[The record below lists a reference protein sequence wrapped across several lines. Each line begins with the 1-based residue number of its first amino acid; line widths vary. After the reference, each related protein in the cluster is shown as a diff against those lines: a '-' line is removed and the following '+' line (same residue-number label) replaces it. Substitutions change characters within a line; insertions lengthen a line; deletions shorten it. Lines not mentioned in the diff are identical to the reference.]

1 MKSEIQEK
9 YYNITMENKSNIAE
23 IKNDISWIKIT
34 LNEIKQSVGG
44 FDDKFITKEEF
55 NPIKKAYYAVIG
67 AVGLSILGGVLS
79 LVLRN

>member
-9 YYNITMENKSNIAE
+9 YYNITMENKANIAE
-23 IKNDISWIKIT
+23 IRNDISWIKIT

-55 NPIKKAYYAVIG
+55 NPIKKAYYAVIC